1 MEAVEGQTRAKSGF
15 PRRHAHRRRENRGDG
30 TVARCGKGMEAN
42 KRGGVGPGGARETW
56 RRSSGGVKPI
66 HGKGIGG
73 EAKTTATAAVL
84 YVPVE
89 KRKKK
94 TSRAIL

>member
-1 MEAVEGQTRAKSGF
+1 M
-15 PRRHAHRRRENRGDG
+15 
-30 TVARCGKGMEAN
+30 
-42 KRGGVGPGGARETW
+42 GPGGARETW

-66 HGKGIGG
+66 HGEGIGG
-73 EAKTTATAAVL
+73 EAKTTAVVAML
-84 YVPVE
+84 YFPVG